1 MECHDRYFMTAVD
14 LAVTGEDPHFEA
26 VDGTGAYALTAQY
39 AAECGYTISVLP
51 FLGLVELR
59 ASYFSCHTEKEGD
72 GYTFSFN
79 LIATLDGEETSYGL
93 NRTCLPQLP
102 WSPREVSCELNYM
115 EVSVEAE
122 VGCFAGTGDWNLL
135 RPMYSSS
142 DWLVTFQKPDEQ
154 MLPMNLSEAYDQ
166 GYMFDMTHERIVFRT
181 PYGQPDSYSSEVTG
195 VPVEVVHASVFSRQ
209 SWAVLIVDLV
219 AACSTYEASHDG
231 GYMTWETPEALYP
244 SLGGSRISVGLNA
257 DLMEQAAAEQ
267 RGFIMEKRNTTI
279 HIGIPYNAEG
289 GYRKSFVKGAIFEFY
304 VFHLYFKQVLVD
316 EDYKETVIT
325 CHRLVVTPLLPCELL
340 TENQTILEER
350 VFTIYLGQ
358 IPDDVDL
365 TSVQLNGNDFTVAIG
380 NERIILTEASEPNN
394 THSYTLKV
402 SFDDPVVIQ
411 EFSREHGAMLHKLA
425 VDYMLTVPGNE
436 PYYHTASFV
445 ALQNVSP
452 PVFESNCTSSGI
464 SFKLGFRPFD
474 YLWQFS
480 IGSDLLTSAL
490 AAERGYIMT
499 NDSQSLLLDV
509 PLFTRGYEYRDVTLM
524 GFLGTFEILVRDGET
539 SEVQASSVKTC
550 PFTSREFIMCSTDGR
565 MTVVADL
572 SATIPSGQIPAGFHL
587 RNELCY
593 PNDVNG
599 TRVLFSFPVNSC
611 GAIVK
616 LSKGN
621 VAYEN
626 KILYS
631 INANYC
637 DDAEGVTVRCTY
649 PLAGLHRLFSVY
661 TFESDMEGVG
671 TITHAVQP
679 TAV

>member
-1 MECHDRYFMTAVD
+1 
-14 LAVTGEDPHFEA
+14 
-26 VDGTGAYALTAQY
+26 
-39 AAECGYTISVLP
+39 
-51 FLGLVELR
+51 
-59 ASYFSCHTEKEGD
+59 
-72 GYTFSFN
+72 
-79 LIATLDGEETSYGL
+79 
-93 NRTCLPQLP
+93 
-102 WSPREVSCELNYM
+102 
-115 EVSVEAE
+115 
-122 VGCFAGTGDWNLL
+122 
-135 RPMYSSS
+135 
-142 DWLVTFQKPDEQ
+142 
-154 MLPMNLSEAYDQ
+154 MNFSEARER
-166 GYMFDMTHERIVFRT
+166 GYVFAVTHERIVFRT
-181 PYGQPDSYSSEVTG
+181 PYGQPDSYSTEVTD

-209 SWAVLIVDLV
+209 SWVVLMVDLV
-219 AACSTYEASHDG
+219 AACSMYEASHDG

-244 SLGGSRISVGLNA
+244 SLGGSQISVGLNA

-316 EDYKETVIT
+316 EDYKETVIR

-340 TENQTILEER
+340 TENRTILEEG

-365 TSVQLNGNDFTVAIG
+365 TSVQLNGNDFTVPFS

-436 PYYHTASFV
+436 PYYHAASFV

-490 AAERGYIMT
+490 AAERGYLMT

-509 PLFTRGYEYRDVTLM
+509 PLFTHGYEYRDVTLM

-572 SATIPSGQIPAGFHL
+572 STIIPSGQIPAAFHL
-587 RNELCY
+587 RNDHCRPKE
-593 PNDVNG
+593 VSG

-616 LSKGN
+616 LVKENVTYQNKIFYSSAIN
-621 VAYEN
+621 VAAYN
-626 KILYS
+626 
-631 INANYC
+631 
-637 DDAEGVTVRCTY
+637 DTEGVTVQCTY
-649 PLAGLHRLFSVY
+649 PLAGLNRLFSVY
-661 TFESDMEGVG
+661 TFDSDTEGFG
-671 TITHAVQP
+671 RIIRTVQP
-679 TAV
+679 TAGPSPTESTTEPQTTAATQKTRMPSVYMPAYYPTARYIKVSKFPFAGASRKVRSCVFSVKLEVTRQRPELTVLPNVSSRTLLHPSFMSLFMDESFTGRFPHRENAQTVHPLTPPEVYYSDPIVGCRRIPNKLTGMRCIHEVLIDHKLQGELEH